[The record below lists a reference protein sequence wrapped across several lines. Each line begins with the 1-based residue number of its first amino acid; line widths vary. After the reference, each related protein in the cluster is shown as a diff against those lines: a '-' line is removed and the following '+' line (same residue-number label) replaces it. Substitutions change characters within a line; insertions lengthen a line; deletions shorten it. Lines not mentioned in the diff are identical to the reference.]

1 MLETE
6 INLSNIFYG
15 QLSRFVW
22 PSDNELSFDW
32 KVTAFCIFCLWSE
45 KSTVIYIKISN
56 YTNSLPFSYFIFF
69 CPDEVL
75 VNKVIKSQLSLLYKA
90 RSGYVFE
97 LYICLQVRLIP

>member
-32 KVTAFCIFCLWSE
+32 KVTAFCIFC
-45 KSTVIYIKISN
+45 IYDQRN
-56 YTNSLPFSYFIFF
+56 
-69 CPDEVL
+69 
-75 VNKVIKSQLSLLYKA
+75 QL
-90 RSGYVFE
+90 
-97 LYICLQVRLIP
+97 